1 MRIAAKLW
9 DCIAGGPE
17 TVINAHR
24 LQSGLPLDCFLLFS
38 QKPHVAFHFVG
49 TSPTLRSQHLLLCP
63 TNQLLQFTQE
73 LVGHKLENS
82 SHIFLT

>member
-24 LQSGLPLDCFLLFS
+24 LQSGLPLDCYMLFS

-49 TSPTLRSQHLLLCP
+49 ISPTLLSQHLLLCP
-63 TNQLLQFTQE
+63 PDFF
-73 LVGHKLENS
+73 NS
-82 SHIFLT
+82 PKSLSAMSWKTRRTSS